1 VSSLKNSVIIVNDN
15 TDLVNLFT
23 DVLEQQRFV
32 TYGFTDPSL
41 ALKKI
46 KSNPDQFSLMLT
58 DYPTPRGSEK
68 TIAKEVKATNKN
80 IKVILTTGY
89 DLSSVDI
96 SDEGYDKL
104 LQIPV
109 KISTLLSTIREM
121 LLLTLLPIQC
131 WLGSFIFAGFDH
143 YAII

>member
-96 SDEGYDKL
+96 SDEGYDKVITNPSEDFYIVINN
-104 LQIPV
+104 QRNV
-109 KISTLLSTIREM
+109 TLNVTSYPM
-121 LLLTLLPIQC
+121 LARFFYFCGI
-131 WLGSFIFAGFDH
+131 
-143 YAII
+143 